1 MLPPTTTGSCNAS
14 STSRAVTE
22 VAVRHT
28 ELLDQLA
35 ANGALRTTGL
45 FLHKPDLTYAEYESV
60 GMLLGRM
67 HQSLRFAIGDWL
79 LLGETQFPEQCSQAA
94 EILGIS
100 EEGMREYLRVSEKV
114 PRSIR
119 REKLSWS
126 HHRAVAA
133 LSKVNDRGEIVSDV
147 NSQKQWLDRAES
159 ESLSHHQLRDALRT
173 EEPPKP
179 NVCRC
184 CHRAF

>member
-1 MLPPTTTGSCNAS
+1 MIFSGSCRCHP
-14 STSRAVTE
+14 TVTAE
-22 VAVRHT
+22 LARPT

-35 ANGALRTTGL
+35 SNGALRTTGL
-45 FLHKPDLTYAEYESV
+45 FLTDPNISYDQLEAV

-79 LLGETQFPEQCSQAA
+79 LLMETRFPEKFSEAA
-94 EILGIS
+94 EVLGLS
-100 EEGMREYLRVSEKV
+100 AEGMREYLRVSERV

-133 LSKVNDRGEIVSDV
+133 LSKVNKDGKIGSDV
-147 NSQKQWLDRAES
+147 NAQKQWLARAES
-159 ESLSHHQLRDALRT
+159 QNLSHHQLRDALRS
-173 EEPPKP
+173 EEPPDP
-179 NVCRC
+179 GVCRC